1 MLEALVISQILSW
14 ALVLSMAVMMLAL
27 LRQVGVLHERIAPMG
42 ALTLD
47 RGPKEGEAAPLFDVE
62 DLRRG
67 TPLKIGG
74 ARGRSTLLFFLSP
87 TCPVCKKLLPI
98 VRSIQQAENSW
109 LDVILTSD
117 GEPVE
122 HERFIRVQHLEDFPY
137 VLSSDVGMTYRI
149 GKLPYGV
156 MIDDAGV
163 IRAKGLLNTREHLES
178 LIEAKQMGVPSIQQ
192 FLQSTRP
199 EGHEPHEHSHDGEH
213 GHTHDHPHDHA
224 HGHANDLAN
233 GHADGH
239 ADNHEAQPLA
249 ASGKPGRK

>member
-1 MLEALVISQILSW
+1 MLEALVVSQVLLW
-14 ALVLSMAVMMLAL
+14 VLVLSMAVMMLAL

-47 RGPKEGEAAPLFDVE
+47 RGPKEGEAAPLFEVK

-67 TPLKIGG
+67 TPMRIGG
-74 ARGRSTLLFFLSP
+74 ARGRSMLLFFLSP

-98 VRSIQQAENSW
+98 VKSIQQTENSW
-109 LDVILTSD
+109 LDVVLTSD
-117 GEPVE
+117 GEAVE

-137 VLSSDVGMTYRI
+137 VLSADVGMTYRI

-192 FLQSTRP
+192 FLQSRQS
-199 EGHEPHEHSHDGEH
+199 EGHEPHDHEHEHDQAHDG
-213 GHTHDHPHDHA
+213 THDHA
-224 HGHANDLAN
+224 HEHAHDHTDD
-233 GHADGH
+233 HAL
-239 ADNHEAQPLA
+239 NHDVQPLA
-249 ASGKPGRK
+249 AAGKLGRK

>member
-1 MLEALVISQILSW
+1 
-14 ALVLSMAVMMLAL
+14 MLAL

-47 RGPKEGEAAPLFDVE
+47 RGPKEGEAAPQFEVKDI
-62 DLRRG
+62 RRG
-67 TPLKIGG
+67 TPLHLGG
-74 ARGRSTLLFFLSP
+74 PRGRSTLLFFLSP

-98 VRSIQQAENSW
+98 VKSIQQAEGSW
-109 LDVILTSD
+109 LDVVLASD

-137 VLSSDVGMTYRI
+137 ILSTDVGMTYRI

-192 FLQSTRP
+192 FLQSRQG
-199 EGHEPHEHSHDGEH
+199 EGHEPHEHSEPDAQHPE
-213 GHTHDHPHDHA
+213 HDHSHADSHA
-224 HGHANDLAN
+224 H
-233 GHADGH
+233 
-239 ADNHEAQPLA
+239 NHEAPLA
-249 ASGKPGRK
+249 AAGKGGRK

>member
-1 MLEALVISQILSW
+1 MLEALVISQILLW
-14 ALVLSMAVMMLAL
+14 VLVLSMALMMLAL

-47 RGPKEGEAAPLFDVE
+47 RGPREGEAAPQL
-62 DLRRG
+62 
-67 TPLKIGG
+67 GG
-74 ARGRSTLLFFLSP
+74 PRDRSTLLFFLSP

-98 VRSIQQAENSW
+98 VKSIQQAEKSW
-109 LDVILTSD
+109 LDVVLASD

-137 VLSSDVGMTYRI
+137 VLSADVGMTYRI

-192 FLQSTRP
+192 FLQSRQP
-199 EGHEPHEHSHDGEH
+199 DGHQPHEHSHHGEH
-213 GHTHDHPHDHA
+213 DDAHYHSHDQVHEDADAHA
-224 HGHANDLAN
+224 PG
-233 GHADGH
+233 
-239 ADNHEAQPLA
+239 HEAQPPLG
-249 ASGKPGRK
+249 ASGKRGRQ

>member
-1 MLEALVISQILSW
+1 MLEALVISQILLW
-14 ALVLSMAVMMLAL
+14 VLVLSMAVMMLAL
-27 LRQVGVLHERIAPMG
+27 LRQIGVLHERIAPMG

-47 RGPKEGEAAPLFDVE
+47 RGPKEGEAAPLFEVK
-62 DLRRG
+62 DLCRG

-74 ARGRSTLLFFLSP
+74 ARGRSILLFFLSP

-98 VRSIQQAENSW
+98 VKSIQQDEISW

-122 HERFIRVQHLEDFPY
+122 HERFIRAQHLEGFSY
-137 VLSSDVGMTYRI
+137 VLSAEVGMTYRI

-156 MIDDAGV
+156 MIDDSGV

-192 FLQSTRP
+192 FLQSRQADG
-199 EGHEPHEHSHDGEH
+199 ESPHEHSHDSEH
-213 GHTHDHPHDHA
+213 GHP
-224 HGHANDLAN
+224 HGHA
-233 GHADGH
+233 
-239 ADNHEAQPLA
+239 AQPLA
-249 ASGKPGRK
+249 ASGKRGRE

>member
-1 MLEALVISQILSW
+1 MLDALVISQVLLW
-14 ALVLSMAVMMLAL
+14 AVVLAMALMMLAL

-47 RGPKEGEAAPLFDVE
+47 RGPKEGEAAPLFEVK

-67 TPLKIGG
+67 TPLRLGG
-74 ARGRSTLLFFLSP
+74 PRGRSMLLFFLSP

-109 LDVILTSD
+109 LDVVLVSD

-122 HERFIRVQHLEDFPY
+122 HERFVRVQRLEDFPY
-137 VLSSDVGMTYRI
+137 VLSADVGMTYRI

-156 MIDDAGV
+156 MIDDTGV

-192 FLQSTRP
+192 FLQSSRGD
-199 EGHEPHEHSHDGEH
+199 GHAPHEHSHDQ
-213 GHTHDHPHDHA
+213 A
-224 HGHANDLAN
+224 HGDEHSIAHDEMQDHVHAEDRAND
-233 GHADGH
+233 
-239 ADNHEAQPLA
+239 HEAPPLA
-249 ASGKPGRK
+249 AAGKRGIK

>member
-1 MLEALVISQILSW
+1 MLEALVISQILLW
-14 ALVLSMAVMMLAL
+14 VLVLSMALMMLAL

-47 RGPKEGEAAPLFDVE
+47 RGPKEGEAAPQFEVKDI
-62 DLRRG
+62 RRG
-67 TPLKIGG
+67 APLHLGG
-74 ARGRSTLLFFLSP
+74 PRGRSTLLFFLSP

-98 VRSIQQAENSW
+98 VKSIQQAEAAW
-109 LDVILTSD
+109 LDVVLASD

-122 HERFIRVQHLEDFPY
+122 HERFIRAQHLEDFPY
-137 VLSSDVGMTYRI
+137 ILSTDVGMTYRI

-192 FLQSTRP
+192 FLQSRQG
-199 EGHEPHEHSHDGEH
+199 EGHEAHEHSEADAQVDG
-213 GHTHDHPHDHA
+213 HDHNHA
-224 HGHANDLAN
+224 D
-233 GHADGH
+233 HADGH
-239 ADNHEAQPLA
+239 THNHEAPPLA
-249 ASGKPGRK
+249 AAGKGGRK

>member
-1 MLEALVISQILSW
+1 MLEALVISQILLW
-14 ALVLSMAVMMLAL
+14 VLVLSMALMMLAL

-47 RGPKEGEAAPLFDVE
+47 RGPKEGEAAPQFEVKDI
-62 DLRRG
+62 RRG
-67 TPLKIGG
+67 TPLHLGG
-74 ARGRSTLLFFLSP
+74 PRGRSTLLFFLSP

-98 VRSIQQAENSW
+98 VKSIQQAESSW
-109 LDVILTSD
+109 LDVILASD

-122 HERFIRVQHLEDFPY
+122 HERFIRTQHLEDFPY
-137 VLSSDVGMTYRI
+137 ILSSDVGMTYRI

-192 FLQSTRP
+192 FLQSRQG
-199 EGHEPHEHSHDGEH
+199 EGHEPHEPSEADAQDHV
-213 GHTHDHPHDHA
+213 HDHNHA
-224 HGHANDLAN
+224 D
-233 GHADGH
+233 HADGH
-239 ADNHEAQPLA
+239 GHNHEGSPA
-249 ASGKPGRK
+249 AAGKGGRK

>member
-14 ALVLSMAVMMLAL
+14 VLVLALALMVLAL
-27 LRQVGVLHERIAPMG
+27 LRQVGVPHERIAPMG

-47 RGPKEGEAAPLFDVE
+47 RGPKEGEAAPLFEVK
-62 DLRRG
+62 DLRHG

-74 ARGRSTLLFFLSP
+74 ARGRSMLLFFLSP

-98 VRSIQQAENSW
+98 VKSIQQAENSW
-109 LDVILTSD
+109 LDVVLTSD

-137 VLSSDVGMTYRI
+137 VLSADVGMTYRI

-156 MIDDAGV
+156 LIDDAGV

-192 FLQSTRP
+192 FLQSRQP
-199 EGHEPHEHSHDGEH
+199 EGHDPHEHSQEHSPDHSPDHEHD
-213 GHTHDHPHDHA
+213 PAPDHA
-224 HGHANDLAN
+224 HD
-233 GHADGH
+233 HADGH
-239 ADNHEAQPLA
+239 AHNHEAQPLA
-249 ASGKPGRK
+249 ASRKLGRK

>member
-1 MLEALVISQILSW
+1 MLEALVISQILLW

-47 RGPKEGEAAPLFDVE
+47 RGPKEGEAAPLFEVK

-67 TPLKIGG
+67 TSLKIGG

-122 HERFIRVQHLEDFPY
+122 HERFIRVQHLDDFPY
-137 VLSSDVGMTYRI
+137 VLSSEVGMTYRI

-156 MIDDAGV
+156 MIDDSGI

-199 EGHEPHEHSHDGEH
+199 EGHEPHEHAHDDEH
-213 GHTHDHPHDHA
+213 GHAHDHPHDHA
-224 HGHANDLAN
+224 HDHAN
-233 GHADGH
+233 GHADDH
-239 ADNHEAQPLA
+239 AHNHEAQPLA
-249 ASGKPGRK
+249 ASGKRGPK

>member
-1 MLEALVISQILSW
+1 MLEALVISQILLW
-14 ALVLSMAVMMLAL
+14 ALVLSMALMMLAL

-47 RGPKEGEAAPLFDVE
+47 RGPKEGEAAPQFEVK

-67 TPLKIGG
+67 TPLHLGG
-74 ARGRSTLLFFLSP
+74 PRGRSTLLFFLSP
-87 TCPVCKKLLPI
+87 TCPVCKKLLAI
-98 VRSIQQAENSW
+98 VKSIQQAENSW
-109 LDVILTSD
+109 LDVVLASD

-137 VLSSDVGMTYRI
+137 VLSADVGMTYRI

-156 MIDDAGV
+156 MIDDSGV

-192 FLQSTRP
+192 FLQSRAP
-199 EGHEPHEHSHDGEH
+199 EGHEPHEHSRDDG
-213 GHTHDHPHDHA
+213 HDHSHDQHDHA
-224 HGHANDLAN
+224 NGRDDHA
-233 GHADGH
+233 H
-239 ADNHEAQPLA
+239 NHEAPLA
-249 ASGKPGRK
+249 AVGKRGGK

>member
-1 MLEALVISQILSW
+1 
-14 ALVLSMAVMMLAL
+14 
-27 LRQVGVLHERIAPMG
+27 
-42 ALTLD
+42 
-47 RGPKEGEAAPLFDVE
+47 
-62 DLRRG
+62 
-67 TPLKIGG
+67 
-74 ARGRSTLLFFLSP
+74 
-87 TCPVCKKLLPI
+87 VCKKLLPI

-156 MIDDAGV
+156 MIDDSGI

-199 EGHEPHEHSHDGEH
+199 EGHEPHEHLHDDE
-213 GHTHDHPHDHA
+213 HA
-224 HGHANDLAN
+224 HAN
-233 GHADGH
+233 GHADDH
-239 ADNHEAQPLA
+239 AHNHEAEPLA
-249 ASGKPGRK
+249 ASGKRGPK

>member
-1 MLEALVISQILSW
+1 MLEALVISQILLW
-14 ALVLSMAVMMLAL
+14 ALVLSMALMMLAL

-47 RGPKEGEAAPLFDVE
+47 RGPKEGEAAPQFEVK

-67 TPLKIGG
+67 TPLHLGG
-74 ARGRSTLLFFLSP
+74 PRGRSTLLFFLSP

-98 VRSIQQAENSW
+98 VKSIQQVENSW
-109 LDVILTSD
+109 LDVVLASD

-137 VLSSDVGMTYRI
+137 VLSADVGMTYRI

-156 MIDDAGV
+156 MIDDSGV

-192 FLQSTRP
+192 FLQSRAP
-199 EGHEPHEHSHDGEH
+199 EGHEPHEHSHDDG
-213 GHTHDHPHDHA
+213 HDHSHDQHDHA
-224 HGHANDLAN
+224 NGRDDHA
-233 GHADGH
+233 H
-239 ADNHEAQPLA
+239 NHEAPLA
-249 ASGKPGRK
+249 AVGKRGGK

>member
-47 RGPKEGEAAPLFDVE
+47 RGPKEGEAAPLFEVK

-137 VLSSDVGMTYRI
+137 VHSSDVGMTYRI

-156 MIDDAGV
+156 MIDDAGI

-199 EGHEPHEHSHDGEH
+199 EGHEPHEHSHDDEH
-213 GHTHDHPHDHA
+213 GH
-224 HGHANDLAN
+224 AN
-233 GHADGH
+233 GHADDR
-239 ADNHEAQPLA
+239 ALNHEAQPLA
-249 ASGKPGRK
+249 ASGKRGSK